1 MTHTPSL
8 PQLVLL
14 FCLAL
19 CPARTAAAAEQ
30 DADSLT
36 TPTNSSSLHYFGET
50 LLTVGS
56 GAHTPFWLGAGRDGL
71 AAVDG
76 HAPVFRA
83 GLSRPTAVAYPD
95 FKPRW
100 GFCVETAL
108 GASLLSRFTPTAAFG
123 EAVIGRSHFALGLR
137 PHLTPL
143 NHPTLSTGSFVLG
156 RNAVPPATLAWSI
169 PGWWPA
175 FGRRVPIAFS
185 GTFAYG
191 MQLDGDWQRRTVG
204 RQGGRYATG
213 VRYHEKSGYVRIGTD
228 SSPVTLVAG
237 AEMATQFGG
246 TIHHYPGA
254 AQPMHLPGGLR
265 EAFYALVAKGGSDP
279 TDGEGYANASGNT
292 VGAWRFALNL
302 RPRRAPWS
310 ARLYYDHF
318 FEDESAA
325 FDEYGWLDGLLGLEV
340 HLPWRALST
349 VVVEA
354 VRTDYQSGP
363 AYHDHTPQLKEQ
375 VSGIDNYYNH
385 GLYPGWQ
392 HFGMAM
398 GNALF
403 ASPLYDRNG
412 TLTFTANRFHAL
424 HLGLSGNATPRLAYR
439 LLFTTLR
446 SWGTYAAPFPEVQHQ
461 HSLLAEVRWSLPSRF
476 FGRTV
481 GSGWQLTAAF
491 AADRGT
497 RLGHNTAL
505 QLGLRHIR

>member
-1 MTHTPSL
+1 MKSFTL
-8 PQLVLL
+8 IVLGFL
-14 FCLAL
+14 LSL
-19 CPARTAAAAEQ
+19 CPTRAAATESLS
-30 DADSLT
+30 DSL
-36 TPTNSSSLHYFGET
+36 SSPADNPSLHYFGET
-50 LLTVGS
+50 QITMGS
-56 GAHTPFWLGAGRDGL
+56 GDHSPFWLGAGRDGMT
-71 AAVDG
+71 AVDG
-76 HAPVFRA
+76 HGLVFRA
-83 GLSRPTAVAYPD
+83 GISRPTAVAYPD
-95 FKPRW
+95 FHPRW

-108 GASLLSRFTPTAAFG
+108 GASLLSRFTPTAAFA
-123 EAVIGRSHFALGLR
+123 EAVIGRSHLALGLR

-143 NHPTLSTGSFVLG
+143 NHPSHSTGSFVIG

-175 FGRRVPIAFS
+175 FGRRMPIAFS
-185 GTFAYG
+185 GTLAYG

-228 SSPVTLVAG
+228 SSVVTLTAG

-246 TIHHYPGA
+246 TIHHYLGA
-254 AQPMHLPGGLR
+254 AQPMPLAGGLR

-292 VGAWRFALNL
+292 VGTWRFALDVH
-302 RPRRAPWS
+302 PRRAPWS

-340 HLPWRALST
+340 HLPWRACST

-363 AYHDHTPQLKEQ
+363 VYHDHTPQLNEQ

-398 GNALF
+398 GNVLF
-403 ASPLYDRNG
+403 ASPLYDHNG
-412 TLTFTANRFHAL
+412 TLIFTANRFRAL
-424 HLGLSGNATPRLAYR
+424 HLGLSGKPTSQLAYR

-446 SWGTYAAPFPEVQHQ
+446 SWGTYAAPFTEVQCQ
-461 HSLLAEVRWSLPSRF
+461 HSLLAEVQWSLPSSF
-476 FGRTV
+476 FGHSV
-481 GSGWQLTAAF
+481 GSGWQLTAAL

-497 RLGHNTAL
+497 RLGHNTAV
-505 QLGLRHIR
+505 QLGLRYSH

>member
-1 MTHTPSL
+1 MKSFAL
-8 PQLVLL
+8 IVLGFL
-14 FCLAL
+14 LSL
-19 CPARTAAAAEQ
+19 CPTRTAAAKSLS
-30 DADSLT
+30 DSL
-36 TPTNSSSLHYFGET
+36 SSTADNPSLHYFGEALIT
-50 LLTVGS
+50 MGS
-56 GAHTPFWLGAGRDGL
+56 GDHSPFWLGAGRDGMT
-71 AAVDG
+71 AVDG
-76 HAPVFRA
+76 HGLVFRA
-83 GLSRPTAVAYPD
+83 GISRPTAVAYPD
-95 FKPRW
+95 FRPRW
-100 GFCVETAL
+100 GFCVETAF
-108 GASLLSRFTPTAAFG
+108 GASLLSRFTPTAASG
-123 EAVIGRSHFALGLR
+123 EAVIGRSHFAFGLR

-204 RQGGRYATG
+204 QQGGRYATG

-228 SSPVTLVAG
+228 SSVVSLVAG

-246 TIHHYPGA
+246 TIHHYLGS

-292 VGAWRFALNL
+292 VGTWRFAVNVH
-302 RPRRAPWS
+302 PRRAPWS

-363 AYHDHTPQLKEQ
+363 VYHDHTPQLNEQ
-375 VSGIDNYYNH
+375 VSGVDNYYNH

-398 GNALF
+398 GNVLF
-403 ASPLYDRNG
+403 ASPLYDHNG
-412 TLTFTANRFHAL
+412 TLIFTANRFRAV
-424 HLGLSGNATPRLAYR
+424 HLGLSGKPTTQLAYR

-446 SWGTYAAPFPEVQHQ
+446 SWGTYAAPFTEVQRQ
-461 HSLLAEVRWSLPSRF
+461 HSLLAEVRWSLPQQL
-476 FGRTV
+476 FGHSV
-481 GSGWQLTAAF
+481 GSGWQLTAAL

-497 RLGHNTAL
+497 RLGHNTAV
-505 QLGLRHIR
+505 QLGLRYSR